1 MKNNAYLCIRIRCES
16 IEKPNTDFFHNLYI
30 VFPHLLPQEVGFFV
44 IFAEKFT
51 VMKLSKDQKNLIK
64 GSLAAWAG
72 MIVAMALFAIFGKRT
87 WSDTLWLIL
96 GVTIAEI
103 VVGLFLTLGS
113 RVPKEKDE
121 NQ

>member
-1 MKNNAYLCIRIRCES
+1 
-16 IEKPNTDFFHNLYI
+16 
-30 VFPHLLPQEVGFFV
+30 
-44 IFAEKFT
+44 
-51 VMKLSKDQKNLIK
+51 MKLTKDQKNLLK

-87 WSDTLWLIL
+87 WSDTLWLMF

-103 VVGLFLTLGS
+103 IVGVFLALGS
-113 RVPKEKDE
+113 RVPKKKDE

>member
-1 MKNNAYLCIRIRCES
+1 
-16 IEKPNTDFFHNLYI
+16 
-30 VFPHLLPQEVGFFV
+30 
-44 IFAEKFT
+44 
-51 VMKLSKDQKNLIK
+51 MKLTKDQKNLLK

-87 WSDTLWLIL
+87 WSDALWLML
-96 GVTIAEI
+96 GVTIAEV

>member
-1 MKNNAYLCIRIRCES
+1 
-16 IEKPNTDFFHNLYI
+16 
-30 VFPHLLPQEVGFFV
+30 
-44 IFAEKFT
+44 
-51 VMKLSKDQKNLIK
+51 MKLSKDQKNLLK

-72 MIVAMALFAIFGKRT
+72 MMVAAALLAIFSKRT
-87 WSDTLWLIL
+87 WNDTLWLML

-113 RVPKEKDE
+113 RVPKKKDD

>member
-1 MKNNAYLCIRIRCES
+1 
-16 IEKPNTDFFHNLYI
+16 
-30 VFPHLLPQEVGFFV
+30 
-44 IFAEKFT
+44 
-51 VMKLSKDQKNLIK
+51 
-64 GSLAAWAG
+64 

-103 VVGLFLTLGS
+103 LVGLFLTFGS
-113 RVPKEKDE
+113 RVPKKKDE

>member
-1 MKNNAYLCIRIRCES
+1 
-16 IEKPNTDFFHNLYI
+16 
-30 VFPHLLPQEVGFFV
+30 
-44 IFAEKFT
+44 
-51 VMKLSKDQKNLIK
+51 MKLSKDQKNLLK

-72 MIVAMALFAIFGKRT
+72 MIVVMALFAIFGKRT

-103 VVGLFLTLGS
+103 LVGLFLTFGS
-113 RVPKEKDE
+113 RVPKKKDE

>member
-1 MKNNAYLCIRIRCES
+1 
-16 IEKPNTDFFHNLYI
+16 
-30 VFPHLLPQEVGFFV
+30 
-44 IFAEKFT
+44 
-51 VMKLSKDQKNLIK
+51 MKLSKDQKNLLK

-103 VVGLFLTLGS
+103 LVGLFLTLGS
-113 RVPKEKDE
+113 RVPKKKDE